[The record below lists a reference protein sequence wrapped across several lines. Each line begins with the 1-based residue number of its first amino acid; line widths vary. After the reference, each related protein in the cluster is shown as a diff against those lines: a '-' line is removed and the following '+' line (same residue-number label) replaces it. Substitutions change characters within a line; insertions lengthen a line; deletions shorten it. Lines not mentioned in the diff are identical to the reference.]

1 MMGKETYPPVT
12 CINSTMEEPGL
23 LELHH
28 GSGIVFSTP
37 AIDKVTGNEDAVA
50 VIPLGEDALVLIVAD
65 GLGGLPAGATA
76 SRMVIECMAGA
87 LTHANL
93 DEISIREV
101 ILDSIERANREIL
114 DLKNN
119 SATTLVVA
127 EIQGNTLRTYHAGDS
142 MIMLMGNRGKIK
154 YSAIPH
160 SPVGYAL
167 KSGLMD
173 ESEAML
179 DEEKH
184 LISNYIGSPESH
196 VEVGP
201 VLKMSARDTLVLASD
216 GLSDNLFE
224 NEVVEICRKGDLLQ
238 AARKLQ
244 ENCRKYMV
252 ESAPDRICHPD
263 DLSFILFRLGGS
275 NREFLPIQNSL
286 L

>member
-1 MMGKETYPPVT
+1 MRGKASDPPLT
-12 CINSTMEEPGL
+12 CINSTMDEPGL
-23 LELHH
+23 LELQH

-37 AIDKVTGNEDAVA
+37 AADKESGNEDAVA
-50 VIPLGEDALVLIVAD
+50 IIPLGKDALVLIVAD

-76 SRMVIECMAGA
+76 SRMAIECLVEA
-87 LTHANL
+87 LTQANL
-93 DEISIREV
+93 EEMSIREV
-101 ILDSIERANREIL
+101 ILDGIEQANRAIM
-114 DLKNN
+114 DMKNN
-119 SATTLVVA
+119 SATTMVVA

-201 VLKMSARDTLVLASD
+201 VLKLSARDTLVLASD

-224 NEVVEICRKGDLLQ
+224 NEVVEICRKGDLLK
-238 AARKLQ
+238 AARTLQ
-244 ENCRKYMV
+244 TICRKYMV
-252 ESAPDRICHPD
+252 ESAPDRVCHPD
-263 DLSFILFRLGGS
+263 DLSFILYRPGGK
-275 NREFLPIQNSL
+275 
-286 L
+286 